1 MGGRIPTVTISS
13 VLLPLSLAL
22 CTAAC
27 ASIRPDR
34 SGSLH
39 ATPAGPAPGNWE
51 EVERLRAGSALAVTL
66 KTGQRLGGAL
76 GGLTLDALTL
86 ADRTGQTF
94 TVPRA
99 EIRRIAVKV
108 KDDLVNGALIGAGVG
123 LGAAL
128 AVLAITG
135 SQDGYVLPS
144 AKWGAPLLLSG
155 IGALGGMLVDRAH
168 KRDKTVYVA
177 P

>member
-1 MGGRIPTVTISS
+1 M
-13 VLLPLSLAL
+13 
-22 CTAAC
+22 
-27 ASIRPDR
+27 
-34 SGSLH
+34 
-39 ATPAGPAPGNWE
+39 
-51 EVERLRAGSALAVTL
+51 TL
-66 KTGQRLGGAL
+66 KTGERLGGAL
-76 GGLTLDALTL
+76 GELTPDALTL
-86 ADRTGQTF
+86 ADRTGRTF

-99 EIRRIAVKV
+99 EIRRIVVQV

-128 AVLAITG
+128 AVLAMTG

-168 KRDKTVYVA
+168 TSGKTVYVA